1 MSGDG
6 KKMEDCLLME
16 VREELDDADVMLNWW
31 NEDVALGRY
40 ESLRVRGVGED
51 GTMEVS
57 AFDTTRGIEVEME
70 VSIADLENICG
81 TLSIAWEGDQYVVTV
96 AGD

>member
-1 MSGDG
+1 MDS
-6 KKMEDCLLME
+6 KKIEGCLGVE

-31 NEDVALGRY
+31 NEDVELCRY
-40 ESLRVRGVGED
+40 ENLRVKGVGED
-51 GTMEVS
+51 GTMKVS
-57 AFDTTRGIEVEME
+57 AFDTTRGVEVEMD

-81 TLSIAWEGDQYVVTV
+81 TLSIAWEGGQYVVAV